1 MRVLMLVHNRAYFG
15 GGTFYRALH
24 LGNELALQGME
35 VTLVASSP
43 SKANHRSIP
52 QNNAIN
58 LVTFAGI
65 LPPRWRYGYDPLE
78 VQRRISWV
86 RGTSWDIVH
95 AFDSRPTVIYPALI
109 AQKKGAKLILDW
121 SDWFGRGGAVE
132 ERNNPM
138 LRTLLRPLESFY
150 EEHYR
155 LRADGATVINSFLE
169 ARLRALGF
177 PAAHILALKN
187 GTYPEKFR
195 SLSIDEARHR
205 LELPLDRPLIGYL
218 GSIFAGDAVLLAEA
232 MHQVQKIIPKAAIV
246 FIGNPKTSIPP
257 LNNLIQAGFVPS
269 DVLDE
274 WLCACDVLALPLRDT
289 LANRGRW
296 PSKLSDYFA
305 AGRPVAACAVGDV
318 GEILTQT
325 GAGIAT
331 PPTAMGLANGL
342 LQLLNDAD
350 LRAHMGTAGR
360 QAAARPFHWKN
371 LGIRVADFYRE
382 IIHA

>member
-43 SKANHRSIP
+43 SKANHEAMP
-52 QNNAIN
+52 QNSVIN

-95 AFDSRPTVIYPALI
+95 AFDSRPTVIHPALV

-132 ERNNPM
+132 ERTNPM
-138 LRTLLRPLESFY
+138 LRALLRPLESFY

-155 LRADGATVINSFLE
+155 LCADGATVINSFLE
-169 ARLRALGF
+169 ARLQALGF
-177 PAAHILALKN
+177 SPTRILPLKN

-195 SLSIDEARHR
+195 SLSVDEARHK
-205 LELPLDRPLIGYL
+205 LGLPLDRPIIGYL

-232 MHQVQKIIPKAAIV
+232 IHQVQKIIPKATIV
-246 FIGNPKTSIPP
+246 FIGNPKASIPA
-257 LNNLIQAGFVPS
+257 LKNSIQAGFVPS
-269 DVLDE
+269 NVLDE
-274 WLCACDVLALPLRDT
+274 WLCACDVLTLPLRDT

-296 PSKLSDYFA
+296 PSKLGDYFA
-305 AGRPVAACAVGDV
+305 AGRPVTACAVGDV

-331 PPTAMGLANGL
+331 PPTAKGLANGL
-342 LQLLNDAD
+342 LQLLKDAN
-350 LRAHMGTAGR
+350 LRARMGTAGR
-360 QAAARPFHWKN
+360 QAAAGPFHWKN
-371 LGIRVADFYRE
+371 LSTRVADFYKE
-382 IIHA
+382 IVHA